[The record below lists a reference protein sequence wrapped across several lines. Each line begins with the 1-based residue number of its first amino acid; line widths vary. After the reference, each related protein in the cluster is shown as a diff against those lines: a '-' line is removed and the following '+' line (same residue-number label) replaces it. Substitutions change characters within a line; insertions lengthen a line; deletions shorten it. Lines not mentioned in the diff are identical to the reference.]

1 MKKQTVLLATAALFT
16 ALPAALAGDISGKI
30 TLKGAPPANPEV
42 KDLAADVNCGKLV
55 TEKVFMPFYV
65 VGPGGELADVFVTLK
80 GISGKS
86 TGASAAPA
94 VMDQKGCQYHPYV
107 MALQTGQTLL
117 VKNSD
122 PLLHNV
128 HPTPAKDGGNK
139 DKEANMAQLAGGP
152 DLKFSFPAAE
162 KFLRFKCDV
171 HPWMFSY
178 VCVEDHPYFAVSGKD
193 GKFTIKNVPP
203 GKYTVEATHRKGGSV
218 TKEVEVTDGAVT
230 ADFEIEAK

>member
-1 MKKQTVLLATAALFT
+1 
-16 ALPAALAGDISGKI
+16 
-30 TLKGAPPANPEV
+30 
-42 KDLAADVNCGKLV
+42 
-55 TEKVFMPFYV
+55 MPFYV
-65 VGPGGELADVFVTLK
+65 VGSGGELADVFVTLK
-80 GISGKS
+80 GVTGKS
-86 TGASAAPA
+86 TGASAPPA
-94 VMDQKGCQYHPYV
+94 LMDQKGCQYIPYV
-107 MALQTGQTLL
+107 MAVQTGQTLQ

-128 HPTPAKDGGNK
+128 HPTPSKDGGNK
-139 DKEANMAQLAGGP
+139 DKEANQAQLAGGP

-193 GKFTIKNVPP
+193 GKFTIKNVPA

-218 TKEVEVTDGAVT
+218 TKEIEVKDGAVT

>member
-1 MKKQTVLLATAALFT
+1 MAALVT
-16 ALPAALAGDISGKI
+16 ALPAAFAGDISGKI

-55 TEKVFMPFYV
+55 TEKVFMPLYV

-86 TGASAAPA
+86 TGATAAPA

-139 DKEANMAQLAGGP
+139 DKEANMAQLAGSP

-230 ADFEIEAK
+230 ADFEIAAK